1 MAANEDAP
9 VRGRAEIDI
18 EAPPQV
24 VWDVL
29 TRFENWP
36 NWNPDVKSMSFPGS
50 LTPGTEF
57 RWKAGP
63 GTIVS
68 TLDRIE
74 PPRYISWRGRTL
86 TISAYHEWWLEPRN
100 GGTHV
105 RTEES
110 FSGLLAR
117 LLRRSL
123 QKTLDKTFEDALE
136 RLKGEAEAER
146 RSAN

>member
-1 MAANEDAP
+1 VAANGDAP
-9 VRGRAEIDI
+9 VRSSAEIDI
-18 EAPPQV
+18 DAPPQV
-24 VWDVL
+24 VWEVL

-36 NWNPDVKSMSFPGS
+36 NWNPDVKSMSFEGPLAPGS
-50 LTPGTEF
+50 EF

-74 PPRYISWRGRTL
+74 PPRHIAWRGRTL
-86 TISAYHEWWLEPRN
+86 TIKAYHEWWLEPRD

-110 FSGLLAR
+110 FFGLLAR
-117 LLRRSL
+117 LLRSTL
-123 QKTLDKTFEDALE
+123 QKTLDKSFAEGLE
-136 RLKGEAEAER
+136 RLKREAER
-146 RSAN
+146 RSAST

>member
-1 MAANEDAP
+1 VTPNGDAP
-9 VRGRAEIDI
+9 VKSSAEIEI
-18 EAPPQV
+18 EAPPRV
-24 VWDVL
+24 VWEVL

-36 NWNPDVKSMSFPGS
+36 TWNPEVKSMSFAGPLAAGS
-50 LTPGTEF
+50 EF

-74 PPRYISWRGRTL
+74 LPRYIAWRGRTL
-86 TISAYHEWWLEPRN
+86 TIDAYHEWWLEPRD

-117 LLRRSL
+117 LLRATL
-123 QKTLDKTFEDALE
+123 QKTLDKSLADGLGH
-136 RLKGEAEAER
+136 LKREAEGRLA
-146 RSAN
+146 SGP

>member
-1 MAANEDAP
+1 MATDGPAP
-9 VRGRAEIDI
+9 VRSSAEIEI
-18 EAPPQV
+18 AAPPQV

-36 NWNPDVKSMSFPGS
+36 NWNPEVKSMSFPGP
-50 LTPGTEF
+50 LAPGSEF

-68 TLDRIE
+68 TLERIE
-74 PPRYISWRGRTL
+74 PPRYVAWHGRTL
-86 TISAYHEWWLEPRN
+86 SIKAYHEWWLESHN

-123 QKTLDKTFEDALE
+123 QKTLDKSLREGLE
-136 RLKGEAEAER
+136 HLKREAER
-146 RSAN
+146 RSA

>member
-1 MAANEDAP
+1 MAANQGAP

-36 NWNPDVKSMSFPGS
+36 NWNPDVKSMSFPGP
-50 LTPGTEF
+50 LAPGTEF

-100 GGTHV
+100 GGT
-105 RTEES
+105 
-110 FSGLLAR
+110 AR
-117 LLRRSL
+117 ANGRVVLRPARASSAPVAA
-123 QKTLDKTFEDALE
+123 EDARQVIRGRARAPE
-136 RLKGEAEAER
+136 G
-146 RSAN
+146 

>member
-1 MAANEDAP
+1 VAANQGAP
-9 VRGRAEIDI
+9 VRSRAEIDI
-18 EAPPQV
+18 EVPPQV
-24 VWDVL
+24 AWEVL
-29 TRFENWP
+29 TRFESWP
-36 NWNPDVKSMSFPGS
+36 TWNPDVKSMSFPGP
-50 LTPGTEF
+50 LAPGTEF

-68 TLDRIE
+68 TLE
-74 PPRYISWRGRTL
+74 QVEAPRYIAWRGRTL
-86 TISAYHEWWLEPRN
+86 TIDAYHEWWLEPRN

-123 QKTLDKTFEDALE
+123 QKTLDKSFEDGLE
-136 RLKGEAEAER
+136 RLKGEAER
-146 RSAN
+146 RSPKA

>member
-1 MAANEDAP
+1 VAANEDAP

-18 EAPPQV
+18 EAPSQV

-29 TRFENWP
+29 THFENWP
-36 NWNPDVKSMSFPGS
+36 NWNPDVKSMSFPGP
-50 LTPGTEF
+50 LAPGTEF

-68 TLDRIE
+68 TLDR
-74 PPRYISWRGRTL
+74 

-123 QKTLDKTFEDALE
+123 QKTLDKSFEDALR
-136 RLKGEAEAER
+136 RLKGEAER
-146 RSAN
+146 RSASGS